1 MMELERFAAPVRAQ
15 LEEADGRIG
24 TLVEGICRDG
34 MLPDLCEQFVQPA
47 VRYLFRTSGKLL
59 RPLLVLL
66 SARAAGGRAN
76 EASPVGPRP
85 VGTGPSDPTAV
96 EQSVVRAAAAVELLH
111 TASLAHDDMVDGS
124 AERRGSPSLHVAYGN
139 TTAILVG
146 DVFYSRFFQELT
158 CLPGASPATRLRL
171 LQAFLAVTGRMC
183 TGEILEEQLRSE
195 GGIPSLDVY
204 LDITDAKTAGLVS
217 ACCLAGGL
225 LAGADEG
232 TCQSLAE
239 YGKAVGL
246 LFQITDDLMDGDGA
260 YPDRMAMAIEASKN
274 RIAALTSILDLPV
287 SEAATALRRLPAFIY
302 ARAGLVSTS

>member
-1 MMELERFAAPVRAQ
+1 MMELERFAAPVRAE
-15 LEEADGRIG
+15 LEEADARIG
-24 TLVEGICRDG
+24 ALVDGICRDG

-47 VRYLFRTSGKLL
+47 VRHLFRTSGKLL

-66 SARAAGGRAN
+66 SARASGVREVAGIGGSASQ
-76 EASPVGPRP
+76 EAL
-85 VGTGPSDPTAV
+85 
-96 EQSVVRAAAAVELLH
+96 VRAAAGVELLH

-124 AERRGSPSLHVAYGN
+124 AERRGSPSLHVAYGS

-158 CLPGASPATRLRL
+158 CLPGTAPAARLRL
-171 LQAFLAVTGRMC
+171 LQVFLSVTGRMC
-183 TGEILEEQLRSE
+183 TGEILEEQLRAE

-225 LAGADEG
+225 LAGADESA
-232 TCQSLAE
+232 CQSLAA

-260 YPDRMAMAIEASKN
+260 YPDRMAMTIEASKN
-274 RIAALTSILDLPV
+274 RIAALTSILDLPPGD
-287 SEAATALRRLPAFIY
+287 ATDALRRLPAFLY
-302 ARAGLVSTS
+302 ARAGLVSAS

>member
-1 MMELERFAAPVRAQ
+1 MMELEKFAAPVRAE
-15 LEEADGRIG
+15 LEEADARIG
-24 TLVEGICRDG
+24 ALVDGVCRDG
-34 MLPDLCEQFVQPA
+34 LLPDLCEQFVRPA
-47 VRYLFRTSGKLL
+47 VRHLFRTSGKLL

-66 SARAAGGRAN
+66 SARAAGG
-76 EASPVGPRP
+76 PGPA
-85 VGTGPSDPTAV
+85 TGAAAGLSRGGEDP
-96 EQSVVRAAAAVELLH
+96 VVRAAAAVELLH

-124 AERRGSPSLHVAYGN
+124 AERRGSPSLHVAYGS

-158 CLPGASPATRLRL
+158 CLPGVTPAARLRL

-183 TGEILEEQLRSE
+183 TGEILEEQLRAD

-225 LAGADEG
+225 MAGADEG
-232 TCQSLAE
+232 TCQSLAS

-260 YPDRMAMAIEASKN
+260 YPDRMAMTIEASKN
-274 RIAALTSILDLPV
+274 RIAALTSILDLPPGN
-287 SEAATALRRLPAFIY
+287 ATDALRRLPAFLY
-302 ARAGLVSTS
+302 ARAGLVSAS